1 MVFPCSCQL
10 VGFYETPYTVSRSL
24 AIETFAIASKNPQ
37 KFFDKQEFIPLVCRK
52 FTYRG
57 SSMQAALN
65 IIGDD
70 LIHVEQ
76 QFRTDLESD
85 VPLIRKVGEYVL
97 SSGGKRIRPALL
109 LLAARLC
116 GYEGSKAVQLASV
129 IEFIHTA
136 TLLHDDVVDS
146 ATLRRGL
153 ASANTLWGNEA
164 SVLVGDFL
172 FSKSFSLMVEVG
184 SLEILKVLSN
194 ATTVIAEGEVLQL
207 LCTGE
212 IDLTEEQYLNVVRSK
227 TAILMSAACE
237 AGAILGG
244 VTPER
249 RQALAEFGMS
259 LGTAFQFMDDILDY
273 TATEEDF
280 GKSIG
285 HDLEEGKITL
295 PLIHTLRRCTPEE
308 RTVIESVVAKDEMSV
323 EDFRAVSGLVQQYGG
338 IGYTVDSAR
347 LLIDECCDR
356 LDVFEASPVTEAL
369 KSLAG
374 YVVTRSR

>member
-1 MVFPCSCQL
+1 
-10 VGFYETPYTVSRSL
+10 
-24 AIETFAIASKNPQ
+24 
-37 KFFDKQEFIPLVCRK
+37 
-52 FTYRG
+52 
-57 SSMQAALN
+57 MQSALN
-65 IIGDD
+65 IIGED
-70 LIHVEQ
+70 LKNVEL
-76 QFRTDLESD
+76 QFRKDLESD

-97 SSGGKRIRPALL
+97 SSGGKRVRPALL

-116 GYEGSKAVQLASV
+116 EYQGEQAVPLASV
-129 IEFIHTA
+129 VEFIHTA

-146 ATLRRGL
+146 ATLRRGM

-172 FSKSFSLMVEVG
+172 FSKSFSLMVNVG
-184 SLEILKVLSN
+184 SLDILRVLSN

-212 IDLTEEQYLNVVRSK
+212 IDLSEEQYNNVVRSK

-244 VTPER
+244 VDPV
-249 RQALAEFGMS
+249 RQKALADFGME
-259 LGTAFQFMDDILDY
+259 LGIAFQFMDDLLDY
-273 TATEEDF
+273 TATEEEF

-295 PLIHTLRRCTPEE
+295 PLIHTLRHCNDDE
-308 RTVIESVVAKDEMSV
+308 RQLISSVIEKDEMSV
-323 EDFRAVSGLVQQYGG
+323 EEFRAVSELVQRYGG
-338 IGYTVDSAR
+338 IDYTVAAAR
-347 LLIDECCDR
+347 KAIDGCR
-356 LDVFEASPVTEAL
+356 THLDAFAPSPVRDAMVE
-369 KSLAG
+369 LAE